1 MTYQMAISP
10 DFPPQQI
17 AGWYIFNTWL
27 QNQLG
32 VGIHLELYPDFP
44 SQREAILNDKVDL
57 VYANPYDA
65 AMLIREKGFQVLARP
80 QGKRDEAIIATHA
93 NAPFETVEDLQP
105 GIRLAATIDP
115 AVYLLGMMMLE
126 PAELDESN
134 VQVKRV
140 ESYPVAAK
148 LLLQGE
154 AEIAFFLK
162 EAYEELSGLT
172 RQQLKVL
179 VDSQIGDLFHAF
191 LVGPRLASQADAIRE
206 ALLGMSASPKGRGV
220 LETLGFP
227 GWESVTL
234 DDAEFMIN
242 LVEALK

>member
-1 MTYQMAISP
+1 MTYQMTVSP

-27 QNQLG
+27 QNRLG
-32 VGIHLELYPDFP
+32 MGIHLELYPDFP

-65 AMLIREKGFQVLARP
+65 AMLIREKGFRVLVRP
-80 QGKRDEAIIATHA
+80 KDKRDEALIAA
-93 NAPFETVEDLQP
+93 KADAPFESVEDLTP

-126 PAELDESN
+126 PAELDEEN
-134 VQVKRV
+134 IHVQRV
-140 ESYPVAAK
+140 ESYPIAAK
-148 LLLQGE
+148 LLIRGE
-154 AEIAFFLK
+154 ADIAFFLK
-162 EAYEELSGLT
+162 EAYEELSSLT
-172 RQQLKVL
+172 RRELKVL
-179 VDSQIGDLFHAF
+179 VRSQIGDLFHVF
-191 LVGPRLASQADAIRE
+191 LVGPRLADKADAIRSV
-206 ALLGMSASPKGRGV
+206 LLEMSADAKGQNV

-227 GWESVTL
+227 GWEAVSL

-242 LVEALK
+242 LIEALK

>member
-1 MTYQMAISP
+1 MTYQMTISP
-10 DFPPQQI
+10 DFPPQHI

-27 QNQLG
+27 QNQMG
-32 VGIHLELYPDFP
+32 IGIHLELYPDFP
-44 SQREAILNDKVDL
+44 SQRQAILNDQVDL

-65 AMLIREKGFQVLARP
+65 AMLIREKGFRVLARP
-80 QGKRDEAIIATHA
+80 KDKRDEAIIAA
-93 NAPFETVEDLQP
+93 KADASFDTVEDLTP

-126 PAELDESN
+126 PAELDGDN
-134 VQVKRV
+134 VQIKRV

-148 LLLQGE
+148 LLIRDE
-154 AEIAFFLK
+154 ADIAFFLK
-162 EAYEELSGLT
+162 EAYEELSDLT

-191 LVGPRLASQADAIRE
+191 LVGPRLAAQTEALRS
-206 ALLGMSASPKGRGV
+206 ALLGMTENAKGRDV

-227 GWESVTL
+227 AWETVTP
-234 DDAEFMIN
+234 DDADFMIN
-242 LVEALK
+242 LIEALK